1 MEIIEYK
8 DHEKLIPFYSKRG
21 IEELTDYPNPP
32 VFSYVVTDGGNFIGA
47 ATCSKKDEFY
57 ILEAIA
63 VAEDYTSKG
72 IGSQLLGV
80 VLGRLK
86 ELGAKDVI
94 LNAKDTRVFEKN
106 GFVVSDRKNVPETA
120 YNYCVG
126 CEDYGVKCFP
136 KIMKYSIPEIEK
148 KPIKK

>member
-1 MEIIEYK
+1 MKIIEYK

-32 VFSYVVTDGGNFIGA
+32 VFSYVATDGDKFVGA

-63 VAEDYTSKG
+63 VAEEYTSKG
-72 IGSQLLGV
+72 IGSELLGV
-80 VLGRLK
+80 VLNRLK

-94 LNAKDTRVFEKN
+94 LNAKDMTEITR
-106 GFVVSDRKNVPETA
+106 
-120 YNYCVG
+120 
-126 CEDYGVKCFP
+126 
-136 KIMKYSIPEIEK
+136 IPL
-148 KPIKK
+148 PIAVAPSFTTSSFRLN

>member
-57 ILEAIA
+57 I
-63 VAEDYTSKG
+63 
-72 IGSQLLGV
+72 LGV